1 MVNGIA
7 YQDDDNVILETD
19 DVRFMMTR
27 TDYDY
32 VKGVLRSGVPL
43 EDLNPVIRPSDII
56 GYLEESNPEAENNV
70 VETEVTIAKRSV
82 SKEDIRIL
90 AIGTTIFLALIGLAA
105 FYIIISHDSGSGASA
120 AATAAN
126 TAVSVT

>member
-7 YQDDDNVILETD
+7 YQDGDNVVLETD
-19 DVRFMMTR
+19 DVRFSMTR
-27 TDYDY
+27 KDYDY

-105 FYIIISHDSGSGASA
+105 FYIIVSHDSGSGASA